1 MLNCHAKKMNW
12 KDQAFL
18 EKFFVIESSTL
29 TGWEHFWATRFFV
42 MWGWG
47 LHPHQSKNSKI
58 SYHQKLPLLPPPPP
72 STPLHASLMI
82 LCIWQNGSASRRCP
96 LLWKL
101 RKTLSWC
108 KTIRLNREFE
118 CPFSKKVSFLAIIR
132 CCTNFSDLA
141 LACCRFN
148 IENYFWNTQ
157 VCLALF
163 MPNHMQKVNFR
174 TKSILINF
182 TPMFT
187 LTHWITLGT
196 SDHTQLKW
204 RNQFFPSIDF

>member
-1 MLNCHAKKMNW
+1 MWKERQKLKASFEFWKIKLIYGTLTKNSKKDQQPTGISWILTMMLNCHAKKMNW

-58 SYHQKLPLLPPPPP
+58 SSHQKLPLLPSPPP

-108 KTIRLNREFE
+108 KTIGLNREFG
-118 CPFSKKVSFLAIIR
+118 CPFSQKKYPFWPL
-132 CCTNFSDLA
+132 SDATLIFQIWPWYVA
-141 LACCRFN
+141 DLILKITFGIPRF
-148 IENYFWNTQ
+148 
-157 VCLALF
+157 A
-163 MPNHMQKVNFR
+163 
-174 TKSILINF
+174 
-182 TPMFT
+182 
-187 LTHWITLGT
+187 
-196 SDHTQLKW
+196 
-204 RNQFFPSIDF
+204 